1 MWNSQTKRTNPPS
14 PLFREIKKLK
24 KTTTILNHWLP
35 KLWSLWLITGRP
47 QKKVVYTN
55 TRPERPNHS
64 IKALLKHSD
73 INKSR
78 SSKHTYEL
86 PGQFPVQLLSGN
98 YVWLTEWVYIMSLIK
113 LGRGDI
119 LHKILNISN
128 FFFFCSSFAIFFENI
143 HILEVNWFLR
153 WRPLDENF
161 LEVRKKTQKRKIPKK
176 SPLPIA
182 VIFSPS
188 FGVPGRVEAKLQ
200 TGYPKNSPSR
210 TP

>member
-24 KTTTILNHWLP
+24 KPRPFWIIGFQNSEAFDSSQVGP
-35 KLWSLWLITGRP
+35 K
-47 QKKVVYTN
+47 KKLSTN

-128 FFFFCSSFAIFFENI
+128 FFFFAAVLQIFFENI